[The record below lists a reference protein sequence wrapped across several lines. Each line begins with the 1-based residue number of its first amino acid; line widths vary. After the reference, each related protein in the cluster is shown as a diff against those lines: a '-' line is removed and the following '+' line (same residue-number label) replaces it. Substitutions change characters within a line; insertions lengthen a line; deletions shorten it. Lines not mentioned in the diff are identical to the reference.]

1 MQGLHSFGQCIRC
14 KQVTRRVSAEVL
26 SGSAEDPGVTS
37 SLARIDC
44 RIAGL
49 GFELQQLRLPIRIT
63 NRMAIF
69 LAKIGPP
76 SAKQMKNAEWLR
88 ANKFHQQVRNKL
100 NEVSD

>member
-1 MQGLHSFGQCIRC
+1 MQDLHCFGQCIRG
-14 KQVTRRVSAEVL
+14 KQVPRRGGAEVL

-49 GFELQQLRLPIRIT
+49 DFNWQQLRLSIRIT
-63 NRMAIF
+63 NRMAIL

-76 SAKQMKNAEWLR
+76 SARQMKNAEWLR
-88 ANKFHQQVRNKL
+88 ANKLHQQVSNKI